1 MTWTLRGGRWQSAE
15 RAHGC
20 LDGVDLLPLTA
31 AHVTGA
37 TGGRVVRGTS
47 SDPIGRIAIDSRT
60 VRPGDFF
67 VAIRG
72 ERFDGHAFV
81 GEAVERGAAGVMVQ
95 DASRVPG
102 AAALVIEVD
111 DTTRAL
117 QQVARD
123 VRRRSGARVA
133 AVTGSAGKTTTKE
146 IAAEFLSS
154 RYRVFRNKGNLNN
167 HIGLP
172 LSLLELR
179 ARPDVAVVELGMNH
193 AGEIRTLIG
202 IAEPEVR
209 VWTNVGDAHIGHF
222 GSPEA
227 IADAKAEIT
236 EQARRDDVLIAN
248 ADDARVMNR
257 TGQFPG
263 RVVTF
268 GIDTRADVR
277 ATGVKQKG
285 IEGTEATVTTRQG
298 EVRIE
303 TPLVGM
309 GNLANVLA
317 ATAVALEFDVTLDEL
332 RERAAHLTP
341 AAHRGEL
348 LRLPGGITLLDDS
361 YNSSPSALKRAL
373 EVVASTTG
381 SARKVAVL
389 GEMLE
394 LGSLS
399 TALHRESGAAAAAAG
414 LDLLIAVGGPAASE
428 LAAAAVNAGLPERA
442 VSYVRTSD
450 EAASV
455 ALRLVRPGDLVLVK
469 GSRGIGTDVVV
480 DRLKQEFA

>member
-1 MTWTLRGGRWQSAE
+1 
-15 RAHGC
+15 
-20 LDGVDLLPLTA
+20 
-31 AHVTGA
+31 
-37 TGGRVVRGTS
+37 
-47 SDPIGRIAIDSRT
+47 
-60 VRPGDFF
+60 
-67 VAIRG
+67 
-72 ERFDGHAFV
+72 
-81 GEAVERGAAGVMVQ
+81 MVQ
-95 DASRVPG
+95 QVSRVPG
-102 AAALVIEVD
+102 APALVIEVEE
-111 DTTRAL
+111 TIRAL
-117 QQVARD
+117 QQVAQD
-123 VRRRSGARVA
+123 VRRRSGTRVT

-146 IAAEFLSS
+146 IAAEFLLT
-154 RYRVFRNKGNLNN
+154 RYRVFRNRGNLNN

-179 ARPDVAVVELGMNH
+179 SRPDVAVVELGMNH
-193 AGEIRTLIG
+193 PGEIRTLIG

-236 EQARRDDVLIAN
+236 EQARRGDVLIAN

-257 TGQFPG
+257 AGQFRG

-268 GIDTRADVR
+268 GIDTDADVR

-285 IEGTEATVTTRQG
+285 VAGTEATVITRQG

-303 TPLVGM
+303 TPLVGL

-317 ATAVALEFDVTLDEL
+317 ATAVALEFEVTLDAVK
-332 RERAAHLTP
+332 ERAAQLTP
-341 AAHRGEL
+341 ARRRGEL

-361 YNSSPSALKRAL
+361 YNSSPAALKRAL
-373 EVVASTTG
+373 DVVGASTG

-399 TALHRESGAAAAAAG
+399 TALHRECGAAVAAAG
-414 LDLLIAVGGPAASE
+414 LDLLIAVGSAPAAD
-428 LAAAAVNAGLPERA
+428 LAASAIDAGMSERA
-442 VSYVRTSD
+442 VSYVKTSE
-450 EAASV
+450 EAA
-455 ALRLVRPGDLVLVK
+455 ALALHLVRPGDLVLVK
-469 GSRGIGTDVVV
+469 GSRGVGTDIVV